1 MKTTMLNTRNF
12 IEVETG
18 KGPMLIAID
27 KIILVQRDP
36 NSPSDRCFIYLVEG
50 DYYKVLVEMSYD
62 DMRKLLEPFGIVI
75 PIK

>member
-12 IEVETG
+12 IEVETD

-36 NSPSDRCFIYLVEG
+36 NSPSDRCFIYPVKG

-62 DMRKLLEPFGIVI
+62 DMKKLLEPFGIVI
-75 PIK
+75 PVK

>member
-1 MKTTMLNTRNF
+1 MKTTTNDTRNF
-12 IEVETG
+12 IEVGTD

-36 NSPSDRCFIYLVEG
+36 NSPSDRCLIYPVKG

-62 DMRKLLEPFGIVI
+62 EMRKLLEPFGI
-75 PIK
+75 K